1 MSSLKNW
8 DNKTWLSSQKYIKSF
23 NSFLLKQ
30 VKLDKNSRILDIGC
44 GRGKILAN
52 LSLKLK
58 LLNKPIGLDIENH
71 KDKSKKIIFKKID
84 ALSFISKTKITFDL
98 ILIKQTIHLLKK
110 RQILKLLS
118 ICKKKLNSNGKIIIL
133 SLDPKKNEIPT
144 FNLMKKKLNISLKKD
159 KKMFDL
165 ILKNNPK
172 IIIKRFIYQVK
183 ISKTKYLKMIDN
195 RYISTLL
202 NFNNNQIIDG
212 LNEIKSKYKNILKF
226 KDTLNPILFGAM
238 GLIVDT
244 GTISTNEVIIK

>member
-1 MSSLKNW
+1 MAPLKNW
-8 DNKTWLSSQKYIKSF
+8 DNKTWLSSQKYIYSF

-30 VKLDKNSRILDIGC
+30 VKLDKNSRILDVGC

-52 LSLKLK
+52 LSLKLR
-58 LLNKPIGLDIENH
+58 LSNKPIGLDIENH

-98 ILIKQTIHLLKK
+98 ILIKQTLHLLNK

-118 ICKKKLNSNGKIIIL
+118 ICKKKLSSNGKIIIL

-144 FNLMKKKLNISLKKD
+144 FYLMKKKLNISLKKD

-165 ILKNNPK
+165 IIKNNPK
-172 IIIKRFIYQVK
+172 IIIKKFIYQVK
-183 ISKTKYLKMIDN
+183 ISKIKYLKMIDN

-202 NFNNNQIIDG
+202 NFTDNEMVRG
-212 LNEIKSKYKNILKF
+212 SNEIMRKYKKILKF
-226 KDTLNPILFGAM
+226 KDR
-238 GLIVDT
+238 LICF
-244 GTISTNEVIIK
+244 VIKR

>member
-8 DNKTWLSSQKYIKSF
+8 DNRTWLSSQKYIKSF

-183 ISKTKYLKMIDN
+183 ILKTKYLKMIDN

-202 NFNNNQIIDG
+202 NFTD
-212 LNEIKSKYKNILKF
+212 NEIIYGSNEVMRKYKKILKF
-226 KDTLNPILFGAM
+226 KDR
-238 GLIVDT
+238 LICF
-244 GTISTNEVIIK
+244 VIKNN

>member
-98 ILIKQTIHLLKK
+98 ILIKQTLHLLKK

-165 ILKNNPK
+165 ILKNDPK

-183 ISKTKYLKMIDN
+183 ITKTKYLKMIDN

-202 NFNNNQIIDG
+202 NFTD
-212 LNEIKSKYKNILKF
+212 NEIVCGSNEIMRKYKKILKF
-226 KDTLNPILFGAM
+226 KDK
-238 GLIVDT
+238 LICF
-244 GTISTNEVIIK
+244 VIKR